1 MKKLMLLATF
11 LIIYSCENKTRT
23 ISTILGT
30 GGGGYSGYLIAKEMG
45 NNKYIIPFAIL
56 GSLVGGYI
64 GSEIGE
70 NLDSRVAASILE
82 TNKTN
87 ETTRWKNPDED
98 LNASITPTK
107 TFKNESNDDCREF
120 EYSYIHKGTSSQGK
134 NIACRDSSG
143 NWEIVGPAIEFS
155 PI

>member
-87 ETTRWKNPDED
+87 ETTKWKNPDED

-134 NIACRDSSG
+134 NIACRDNSG
-143 NWEIVGPAIEFS
+143 NWKIVGPAIEFS

>member
-1 MKKLMLLATF
+1 MTSWILLKKFFKRFTIF
-11 LIIYSCENKTRT
+11 WISCFFN
-23 ISTILGT
+23 S
-30 GGGGYSGYLIAKEMG
+30 
-45 NNKYIIPFAIL
+45 
-56 GSLVGGYI
+56 GYI

-143 NWEIVGPAIEFS
+143 NWKIVGPAIEFS